1 MVLFEFSPQKNTKRL
16 SLVTGL
22 LIIGAAIL
30 MIVTMILGE
39 LSYRWSIQ
47 LLSLGMLAVGVFITT
62 RYVMRGYV
70 YAVVRNDEGDKDL
83 TVTEVQ
89 GRHTVTVCRVG
100 LSHIERVIV
109 IPQGDKQSEIEVKN
123 EIRARK
129 CKQYNYRAD
138 LFDEKNICLFVNE
151 CGEEICIRLS
161 YGESL
166 EKLFNDCMENAT
178 EQEL

>member
-129 CKQYNYRAD
+129 
-138 LFDEKNICLFVNE
+138 
-151 CGEEICIRLS
+151 
-161 YGESL
+161 
-166 EKLFNDCMENAT
+166 
-178 EQEL
+178 